1 MDSGPQGLGRPR
13 QEPAS
18 STAGVT
24 RTERAPCAS
33 AAWLCCP
40 GHLLVTLHP
49 PGMLVLNLTLSR
61 GFPAPSW
68 AASCPKIARKSQ
80 RQSGYHSA
88 QNRKVKR
95 PRTRFQLRPPPS
107 PSAGTHAGALRWE
120 GHGRQPAPPCHPSSA
135 QPNLRRR
142 GLCPKPSLF
151 HILTLLFYVLDL
163 PEEPQ
168 SHRTAPHFE
177 LT

>member
-80 RQSGYHSA
+80 RQSRLSQCPEQEGEETPHSISAPTASLPECGYPCWCPTVGGARQTACSP
-88 QNRKVKR
+88 V
-95 PRTRFQLRPPPS
+95 PPLFRT
-107 PSAGTHAGALRWE
+107 
-120 GHGRQPAPPCHPSSA
+120 A
-135 QPNLRRR
+135 QP
-142 GLCPKPSLF
+142 PKAWP
-151 HILTLLFYVLDL
+151 L
-163 PEEPQ
+163 PEAFPV
-168 SHRTAPHFE
+168 PHPDSSF
-177 LT
+177 LCS